1 MINQQILEGNWNEIK
16 GKLRQK
22 WGQLTDD
29 DFPQICGEADQI
41 IGIIRTRLAKGAKRL
56 NGICKKCPAALP
68 RRSARR
74 PKPYATMHS
83 TLPRPCSIR
92 PSELPTRCMPAIT
105 RRNASSAIG
114 RESRCLCVSEWG

>member
-41 IGIIRTRLAKGAKRL
+41 IGIIQRKTGEA
-56 NGICKKCPAALP
+56 
-68 RRSARR
+68 RSD
-74 PKPYATMHS
+74 
-83 TLPRPCSIR
+83 
-92 PSELPTRCMPAIT
+92 
-105 RRNASSAIG
+105 
-114 RESRCLCVSEWG
+114 